1 MKKYLVVVA
10 ILFLFLQNTKA
21 QEQQFKLGDKAADIN
36 AITNDG
42 SNFSLEKATKKG
54 SVIVLFY
61 RGYWCP
67 FCSKQLKELNDSLE
81 FLTAKGVT
89 VVAITPENV
98 ESVAKTVTKTKAS
111 FAIISDTTNCILKAY
126 GVNFKV
132 EDKTIERYKGFG
144 VDLVKTNSNADV
156 SLPVPAVYII
166 NKNRVFKYIWF
177 EKDYRKRPSVKELL
191 NNL

>member
-1 MKKYLVVVA
+1 MKKYLFVVA
-10 ILFLFLQNTKA
+10 ILFSFLQNTTA
-21 QEQQFKLGDKAADIN
+21 QEQQFKLGDKAPAIN
-36 AITNDG
+36 AITNNG
-42 SNFSLEKATKKG
+42 SNFSLEKATKNG

-98 ESVAKTVTKTKAS
+98 ESVAKTVTKTKAG
-111 FAIISDTTNCILKAY
+111 FAIISDTTNRILKAY

-144 VDLVKTNSNADV
+144 VDLVKTNSNTDV

-166 NKNRVFKYIWF
+166 DKNGVYKYIWF